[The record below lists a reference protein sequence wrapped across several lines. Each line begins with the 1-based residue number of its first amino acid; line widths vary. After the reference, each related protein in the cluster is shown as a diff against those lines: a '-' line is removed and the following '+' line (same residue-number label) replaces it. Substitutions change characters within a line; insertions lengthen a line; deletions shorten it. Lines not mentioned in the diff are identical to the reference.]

1 MRYGVYFNPLEQIGV
16 ILQKA
21 RQIWALGGGKGG
33 IGKSLI
39 VSGMGI
45 HIAQLGKKVILADTD
60 LGGANLHTCLGL
72 PLPKVTLADFIK
84 RRVENLKDVVSET
97 GFANLGLISGAQDFL
112 EAANPKY
119 SQKIRLLRKIQSLDI
134 DYIIL
139 DLGSGT
145 AYNILDF
152 FLISDNGILVMVP
165 EPTSIE
171 NTYRFIKSAF
181 YRRLRKIALYREI
194 KELLDLALDQKNIR
208 GIRTPRDL
216 IEEIEKMDG
225 KIGRTLSEE
234 AFKFRPK
241 LIINQVRTDKD
252 IELGFSVKS
261 VCSQY
266 LGIQLD
272 YLGYIYYD
280 DCVWQ
285 SVRKKRPLLLE
296 YPDSKASMG
305 IKMITNNLLRNEQ
318 LRP

>member
-1 MRYGVYFNPLEQIGV
+1 MIS
-16 ILQKA
+16 QKA
-21 RQIWALGGGKGG
+21 RHIWALGGGKGG

-39 VSGMGI
+39 VGGMGI

-60 LGGANLHTCLGL
+60 LGGPNLHTCLGL
-72 PLPKVTLADFIK
+72 PLPRITLTDFIK
-84 RRVENLKDVVSET
+84 RRVDELKDVVSET
-97 GFANLGLISGAQDFL
+97 GLTNLGLLSGAQEFL
-112 EAANPKY
+112 AAANPKY
-119 SQKIRLLRKIQSLDI
+119 TQKLRLLRKIQSLDI
-134 DYIIL
+134 DYLIL

-145 AYNILDF
+145 SFNILDF
-152 FLISDNGILVMVP
+152 FLLSDNGILTIVP
-165 EPTSIE
+165 EPTCVE
-171 NTYRFIKSAF
+171 NTYRFLKSAF
-181 YRRLRKIALYREI
+181 YRRLRSITRFREI
-194 KELLDLALDQKNIR
+194 KELLNLVLDQRNIK

-216 IEEIEKMDG
+216 IEEIERMDG
-225 KIGRTLSEE
+225 QIGKTLCQE

-261 VCSQY
+261 ICSRY

-296 YPDSKASMG
+296 YPESKASMG
-305 IKMITNNLLRNEQ
+305 IKMITDNLLGNKQ

>member
-1 MRYGVYFNPLEQIGV
+1 M

-33 IGKSLI
+33 IGKSLV

-165 EPTSIE
+165 EPTTME
-171 NTYRFIKSAF
+171 NTYRFIKSA
-181 YRRLRKIALYREI
+181 YYLR
-194 KELLDLALDQKNIR
+194 
-208 GIRTPRDL
+208 
-216 IEEIEKMDG
+216 
-225 KIGRTLSEE
+225 
-234 AFKFRPK
+234 
-241 LIINQVRTDKD
+241 
-252 IELGFSVKS
+252 
-261 VCSQY
+261 
-266 LGIQLD
+266 
-272 YLGYIYYD
+272 
-280 DCVWQ
+280 
-285 SVRKKRPLLLE
+285 
-296 YPDSKASMG
+296 
-305 IKMITNNLLRNEQ
+305 
-318 LRP
+318 

>member
-1 MRYGVYFNPLEQIGV
+1 MIS
-16 ILQKA
+16 QKA
-21 RQIWALGGGKGG
+21 RHIWALGGGKGG

-39 VSGMGI
+39 VGGMGI

-60 LGGANLHTCLGL
+60 LGGPNLHTCLGL
-72 PLPKVTLADFIK
+72 PLPRITLTDFIK
-84 RRVENLKDVVSET
+84 RRVDELKDVVSET
-97 GFANLGLISGAQDFL
+97 GLTNLGLLSGAQEFL
-112 EAANPKY
+112 AAANPKY
-119 SQKIRLLRKIQSLDI
+119 TQKLRLLRKIQSLDI
-134 DYIIL
+134 DYLIL

-145 AYNILDF
+145 SFNILDF
-152 FLISDNGILVMVP
+152 FLLSDNGILTIVP
-165 EPTSIE
+165 EPTCVE
-171 NTYRFIKSAF
+171 NTYRFLKSAF
-181 YRRLRKIALYREI
+181 YRRLRSITRFREI
-194 KELLDLALDQKNIR
+194 KELLNLVLDQRNIK

-216 IEEIEKMDG
+216 IEEIERMDG
-225 KIGRTLSEE
+225 QIGKTLCQE

-261 VCSQY
+261 ICSRY

-305 IKMITNNLLRNEQ
+305 IKMITDNLLGNKQ

>member
-1 MRYGVYFNPLEQIGV
+1 MIS
-16 ILQKA
+16 QKA
-21 RQIWALGGGKGG
+21 RHIWALGGGKGG

-39 VSGMGI
+39 VGGMGI

-60 LGGANLHTCLGL
+60 LGGPNLHTCLGL
-72 PLPKVTLADFIK
+72 PLPRITLTDFIK
-84 RRVENLKDVVSET
+84 RRVDELKDVVSET
-97 GFANLGLISGAQDFL
+97 GLTNLGLLSGAQEFL
-112 EAANPKY
+112 AAANPKY
-119 SQKIRLLRKIQSLDI
+119 TQKLRLLRKM
-134 DYIIL
+134 

-145 AYNILDF
+145 SFNILDF
-152 FLISDNGILVMVP
+152 FLLSDNGILTIVP
-165 EPTSIE
+165 EPTCVE
-171 NTYRFIKSAF
+171 NTYRFLKSAF
-181 YRRLRKIALYREI
+181 YRRLRSITRFREI
-194 KELLDLALDQKNIR
+194 KELLNLVLDQRNIK

-216 IEEIEKMDG
+216 IEEIERMDG
-225 KIGRTLSEE
+225 QIGKTLCQE

-261 VCSQY
+261 ICSRY

-305 IKMITNNLLRNEQ
+305 IKMITDNLLGNKQ